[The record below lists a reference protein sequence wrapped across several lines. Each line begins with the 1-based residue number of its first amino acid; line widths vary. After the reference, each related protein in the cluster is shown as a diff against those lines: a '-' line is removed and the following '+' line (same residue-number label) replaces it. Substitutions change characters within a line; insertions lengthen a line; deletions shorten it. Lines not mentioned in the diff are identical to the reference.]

1 MDKLATENGV
11 SYFLQWVQTRFMEVE
26 VSKVAQLMTD
36 LFKRGRRRSDQPVR
50 DFNVEFE
57 RMVLRLTEI
66 QCHVPPLIKA
76 WLYLDKLRLSEQE
89 ELALSSSVN
98 NEYDC
103 KKLQTCGFGFKTEPS
118 DGRGL
123 GEVKMQ
129 KEVASDGRGK
139 AFT

>member
-1 MDKLATENGV
+1 
-11 SYFLQWVQTRFMEVE
+11 MEVE

-36 LFKRGRRRSDQPVR
+36 LFKRGRRRSDQTVR

-89 ELALSSSVN
+89 ELALLSSVN

-103 KKLQTCGFGFKTEPS
+103 KKLQHAALVQVRRPF
-118 DGRGL
+118 DGREL

-129 KEVASDGRGK
+129 KELASAGRGRV
-139 AFT
+139 FT